1 MLHTAIDPM
10 YYVNGS
16 ISLPRTCPY
25 PAAAP
30 DHSDRFKRVAAL
42 IEAHNIS
49 LGPGFAPT
57 IANPLLAMPGK
68 APIIAVIVSRR
79 EPRAGEVPAVHR
91 LRDLRQDRQ
100 RSTRYPPI
108 TVIGACRHLPI
119 AQLLTA
125 SPRANIK
132 LSSVITNVLGASGR
146 RMLKEG
152 VSC

>member
-1 MLHTAIDPM
+1 MLHAAIDPM

-57 IANPLLAMPGK
+57 IANPLLAMPGR
-68 APIIAVIVSRR
+68 ALIIAVIVSRR
-79 EPRAGEVPAVHR
+79 ENPEQGRFRGRPPA
-91 LRDLRQDRQ
+91 RQ
-100 RSTRYPPI
+100 
-108 TVIGACRHLPI
+108 
-119 AQLLTA
+119 A
-125 SPRANIK
+125 SAFGNG
-132 LSSVITNVLGASGR
+132 L
-146 RMLKEG
+146 
-152 VSC
+152 

>member
-1 MLHTAIDPM
+1 MLHAAIDPM

-68 APIIAVIVSRR
+68 APIIAVIASRR
-79 EPRAGEVPAVHR
+79 ENHEQ
-91 LRDLRQDRQ
+91 LRRKFQ
-100 RSTRYPPI
+100 RPTAFEIYARTDS
-108 TVIGACRHLPI
+108 
-119 AQLLTA
+119 AQQGIRR
-125 SPRANIK
+125 SP
-132 LSSVITNVLGASGR
+132 
-146 RMLKEG
+146 
-152 VSC
+152 